1 MTSRRQE
8 VDIRMWVASLVL
20 VGVVTTSGWASTNR
34 AVQDRLDRD
43 IEAGSPVVVH
53 VVVAL
58 CDNANQGIVPVPKAL
73 GNGQDPEGNLY
84 WGALYGVQT
93 HLPRAAGWTKL
104 GARKSGDNRILDRAV
119 FFATVDRDGTSVPV
133 YVVADAWDG
142 AHIREALQAYL
153 NMAAGNSAQTVELNN
168 GTSQL
173 KLRAGGSAHL
183 VVYVG
188 HNGLMDFSMEPSSD
202 SPPDAPAKSAV
213 VLACASKSYFLD
225 HLRAA
230 GAHPLLLTTG
240 LMAPEAYTLDAAIRS
255 WIREGTTAAVIQAA
269 AEAYDHYQKCG
280 IGAAQRLFWG
290 AQ

>member
-8 VDIRMWVASLVL
+8 VDIQMWVASLVL
-20 VGVVTTSGWASTNR
+20 VGVVTTSGWASTSQ

-58 CDNANQGIVPVPKAL
+58 CDNANQGIVPVP
-73 GNGQDPEGNLY
+73 
-84 WGALYGVQT
+84 
-93 HLPRAAGWTKL
+93 
-104 GARKSGDNRILDRAV
+104 
-119 FFATVDRDGTSVPV
+119 
-133 YVVADAWDG
+133 
-142 AHIREALQAYL
+142 
-153 NMAAGNSAQTVELNN
+153 NN

-188 HNGLMDFSMEPSSD
+188 HNGLMDFSIEPSSD

-269 AEAYDHYQKCG
+269 AEAYNHYQKCG

-290 AQ
+290 AP